1 MRINYK
7 LIENDYKKKKSTSRI
22 LVKFNSFCWGRRF
35 LSCSNFLCLHRIV
48 RNKEAAKYLDPL
60 KGFSDVSNA
69 ASVPVCLQ
77 DCVLLLVRS
86 FLQLQGKKEGRKT
99 LSENKIHC
107 EVEIWVREE
116 KHTMDLLLFLIF
128 ICLLSALDLFESE
141 ATTRR
146 QASLSCSQM

>member
-1 MRINYK
+1 M
-7 LIENDYKKKKSTSRI
+7 
-22 LVKFNSFCWGRRF
+22 
-35 LSCSNFLCLHRIV
+35 
-48 RNKEAAKYLDPL
+48 RNKEAAKYLDLL

-107 EVEIWVREE
+107 EVEI
-116 KHTMDLLLFLIF
+116 
-128 ICLLSALDLFESE
+128 
-141 ATTRR
+141 
-146 QASLSCSQM
+146 